1 VKICLPRLPGKPETD
16 WCRVAQPA
24 AGDGRGF
31 YWLPHVNDEVLVA
44 FERGVNLVRLL
55 TQRLADVEQRVE
67 VLLKT
72 EAGKLI
78 RRPLEDEEQ

>member
-1 VKICLPRLPGKPETD
+1 MADAGPRFEEALAELEGLVQRLEKGELPLE
-16 WCRVAQPA
+16 
-24 AGDGRGF
+24 
-31 YWLPHVNDEVLVA
+31 ESLVA

>member
-1 VKICLPRLPGKPETD
+1 MADAAPRFEEALAELEGLVQRLEKGELPLE
-16 WCRVAQPA
+16 
-24 AGDGRGF
+24 
-31 YWLPHVNDEVLVA
+31 ESLVA

>member
-1 VKICLPRLPGKPETD
+1 MADAAPRFEEALAELEGLVQRLEKGELPLE
-16 WCRVAQPA
+16 
-24 AGDGRGF
+24 
-31 YWLPHVNDEVLVA
+31 ESLVA

-55 TQRLADVEQRVE
+55 TQRLADVEHRVE